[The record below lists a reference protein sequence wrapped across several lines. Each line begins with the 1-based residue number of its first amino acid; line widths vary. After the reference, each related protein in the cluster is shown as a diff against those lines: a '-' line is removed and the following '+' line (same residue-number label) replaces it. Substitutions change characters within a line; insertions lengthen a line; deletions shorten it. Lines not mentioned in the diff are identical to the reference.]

1 MLQPVT
7 AVTATNFSFKFAGFA
22 TVLLIADTMVPHL
35 YTSLWPMFATTLAIS
50 IVGTIGDL
58 VLLPRLFNGPSLILS
73 FLGLTLITYVSAWFW
88 AQSRVTFGVAIVLGL
103 AMLPIEYLLHRY
115 VLKSLMVKP

>member
-50 IVGTIGDL
+50 IVGTVGDL
-58 VLLPRLFNGPSLILS
+58 VVLPRLFNGPSLILS
-73 FLGLTLITYVSAWFW
+73 FLGLTLITYVSAWLW
-88 AQSRVTFGVAIVLGL
+88 AQSRVTFGAAILLGL

-115 VLKSLMVKP
+115 VLKSLMAKP